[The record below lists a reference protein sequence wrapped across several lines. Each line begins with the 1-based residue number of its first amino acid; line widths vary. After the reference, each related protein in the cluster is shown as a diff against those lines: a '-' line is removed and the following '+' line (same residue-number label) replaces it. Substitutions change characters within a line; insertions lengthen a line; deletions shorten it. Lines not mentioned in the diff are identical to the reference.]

1 VQRLRRL
8 SRELESE
15 LGSQEPVQTHL
26 KVVVI
31 GDRSS
36 YALQLTEALHRQKGV
51 ECLFYGPKTSP
62 IGDVKRAIVF
72 SGFRNY
78 KPVWTTVGYAYEIL
92 RELSKDRPQVVHFD
106 FTLTIFGQNYLSLF
120 PLAVLIPMLRILGY
134 KVVLTVHDVV
144 TRKILRDVLGN
155 APILRRVAWPA
166 LRAFYGIM
174 SLSNSIVV
182 HLQVL
187 RRMLQSSFA
196 IDSRKVLVVPF
207 GVQERPESSR
217 EGLTRWL
224 KEIGEGTIVL
234 FFGVI
239 APRKGVEYLVEAF
252 SRVSQKYP
260 SAKLV
265 LAGPVDSKDRGY
277 LAEILEGAE
286 ELRAEGR
293 LLWLGYLEEEDAHSL
308 LEISRVVAL
317 PYVYAYASP
326 SILYWAIQHR
336 KPVIA
341 SRVETLAEEL
351 TGYSDELL
359 FEPRNVQQIE
369 RSLLLILS
377 NEELVKEASRFMDLK
392 AAANDWVKVGERLVR
407 TYLNLMKG

>member
-1 VQRLRRL
+1 MQRLRRL

-36 YALQLTEALHRQKGV
+36 YALQLTEALHRQDV

-120 PLAVLIPMLRILGY
+120 PLAVLIPVLRILGY

-144 TRKILRDVLGN
+144 SKEILRDVLGN
-155 APILRRVAWPA
+155 APIMRRVAWPA

-174 SLSNSIVV
+174 SLSNLIVV

-207 GVQERPESSR
+207 GVKERPESSR
-217 EGLTRWL
+217 ESLTRWL
-224 KEIGEGTIVL
+224 NEIGEGPIVL

-252 SRVSQKYP
+252 SRLSQEYP

-277 LAEILEGAE
+277 LAEILEGAGK
-286 ELRAEGR
+286 LRAEGR

-359 FEPRNVQQIE
+359 FEPRNVQQIAK
-369 RSLLLILS
+369 SLLLILS
-377 NEELVKEASRFMDLK
+377 DEELVKEASRFMDSK
-392 AAANDWVKVGERLVR
+392 AAANDWAQVGKRLVR